1 MIKGQVKALVFD
13 VGGSIFDWQ
22 TATRTAVATLAK
34 SRDVEVD
41 DRAFAFDWRRRM
53 FETLG

>member
-22 TATRTAVATLAK
+22 RATRTAVPKTTATWHNCFVTNAALN
-34 SRDVEVD
+34 
-41 DRAFAFDWRRRM
+41 
-53 FETLG
+53 

>member
-22 TATRTAVATLAK
+22 TATRTAVPKTT
-34 SRDVEVD
+34 DT
-41 DRAFAFDWRRRM
+41 WRNC
-53 FETLG
+53 FVTNAALN

>member
-22 TATRTAVATLAK
+22 TATRTAEPKTTAT
-34 SRDVEVD
+34 
-41 DRAFAFDWRRRM
+41 WRNC
-53 FETLG
+53 FVTNAALN

>member
-22 TATRTAVATLAK
+22 TATRTAVPKTTDT
-34 SRDVEVD
+34 SRNCFVTN
-41 DRAFAFDWRRRM
+41 AA
-53 FETLG
+53 LN

>member
-22 TATRTAVATLAK
+22 TATRTAVPKTTATWHNCFVTNAALI
-34 SRDVEVD
+34 
-41 DRAFAFDWRRRM
+41 
-53 FETLG
+53 